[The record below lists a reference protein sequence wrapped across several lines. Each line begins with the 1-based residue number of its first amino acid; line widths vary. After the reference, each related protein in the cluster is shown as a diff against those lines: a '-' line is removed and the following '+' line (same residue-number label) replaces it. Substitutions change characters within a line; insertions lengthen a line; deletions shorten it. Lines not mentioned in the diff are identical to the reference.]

1 MEVYKA
7 MDCIFC
13 KIANGEIKSSKL
25 YEDDKIIIFKDLD
38 PQAPI
43 HLLAIPK
50 THISSLAEV
59 RKEHSEIISHIFTK
73 ISELQSILGI
83 GNDFRLVCNCGKNSG
98 QTVNHLH
105 FHILSGR
112 KLAWPPG

>member
-1 MEVYKA
+1 

-13 KIANGEIKSSKL
+13 KIANREIPSFKL
-25 YEDDKIIIFKDLD
+25 YEDEKIVIFKDVN
-38 PQAPI
+38 PEAPV

-50 THISSLAEV
+50 KHISSLAEIN
-59 RKEHSEIISHIFTK
+59 KKNCDIISHIFEK
-73 ISELQSILGI
+73 ISALKNELNIE
-83 GNDFRLVCNCGKNSG
+83 NDFRVVCNCGKNSG

-112 KLAWPPG
+112 KLSWPPG